1 MASIL
6 EQLRDYI
13 KTCPSLDSTKLLN
26 INKILAD
33 PVNYSIDTLT
43 APLLIYEDIAGNKKK
58 QFRFYITV
66 SAQCDTLTKQL
77 AIQELLEG
85 IVTWIEDQEDLDNYP
100 TSGGD
105 FIQVLQVPE
114 LFSKDESLR
123 KGIYQVLV
131 NYVYYEYE

>member
-1 MASIL
+1 
-6 EQLRDYI
+6 
-13 KTCPSLDSTKLLN
+13 LDSTKLLN

-58 QFRFYITV
+58 QFRFYITI
-66 SAQCDTLTKQL
+66 SAQCDTLAKQL